1 MHENNEN
8 RGYTQTPAHL
18 NGKNKQAAS
27 HPEPQTGPTP
37 QEIEQDAQKRV
48 KEAISDPDIDWL
60 ENVDYEPTRWLWSER
75 IPRGAI
81 TQLAGDP
88 SSGKSF
94 FIHDLA
100 ARIVNGWNFPGG
112 QKAEKGTVLI
122 IDAESSKESDI
133 KGRLKNVPHP
143 NIGIISHITVYDDD
157 GNACEVF
164 PDLQTYSEL
173 IRQKVE
179 QTGADLL
186 VIDPLN
192 SFTGK
197 ADTNNDTDMRERVY
211 NPLLHIA
218 KNTGVAI
225 LSVLHLNK
233 NTGAKA
239 SYRLNGSIAN
249 YGVPRS
255 VFILADDPQQPNR
268 KILEHKKSN
277 NSAIQTPIAFQIREN
292 SNKEPFLEYEE
303 GVPDITASEALT
315 GSHDYLDRQ
324 NKREQV
330 KALYEQGYSYSEI
343 AKEVEIG
350 RSTVAKYLKN

>member
-1 MHENNEN
+1 MNKGNKNGANAKAPE
-8 RGYTQTPAHL
+8 HL
-18 NGKNKQAAS
+18 NNKNKQAVS
-27 HPEPQTGPTP
+27 HPEPPQPPTP
-37 QEIEQDAQKRV
+37 SEIEQDAQERV
-48 KEAISDPDIDWL
+48 KEAQSDPDINWL
-60 ENVDYEPTRWLWSER
+60 ENVEYVPTRWLWHER

-100 ARIVNGWNFPGG
+100 ARIVNGWSFPGG
-112 QKAEKGTVLI
+112 GQATPGTVLI
-122 IDAESSKESDI
+122 IDAESSLESDI
-133 KGRLKNVPHP
+133 KGRLKNTPHP
-143 NIGIISHITVYDDD
+143 NIGVISQITTYDEE
-157 GNACEVF
+157 GNSVEVF
-164 PDLQTYSEL
+164 PDLQTYAHL
-173 IRQKVE
+173 IQQKVE
-179 QTGADLL
+179 ATGADLL

-197 ADTNNDTDMRERVY
+197 ADSNNDNDMRERIY

-239 SYRLNGSIAN
+239 SYRLNGSVAN

-255 VFILADDPQQPNR
+255 VFILADDPEQPNR

-277 NSAIQTPIAFQIREN
+277 NSAIQNPIAFQIKEN
-292 SNKEPFLEYEE
+292 DDKEPFLEYEQ
-303 GVPDITASEALT
+303 GTPDITASEALT
-315 GSHDYLDRQ
+315 GSQDYLDRQ
-324 NKREQV
+324 NKREQA

-350 RSTVAKYLKN
+350 RSTVAKYLKS